1 MPSVNEYNRFGEEL
15 EQLLRLQTS
24 PVAVKMLEKEADI
37 PAGTMS
43 PTRDRGYHLAQCQ
56 AFGMTRREKVAI
68 AMLKED
74 NWCPAPCIA
83 YGLVPRPDDPA
94 WRRREQ
100 YDCFEYGKYIGIMT
114 APLRTAAFEPD
125 VVIVYSDTN
134 QLRNILLAMRIEERE
149 AVSGRFFP
157 PSCAYAV
164 TTPILLNQYM
174 VVLPDPGEYARAL
187 TIPGEMMFAIPAD
200 KLEGL
205 MADIRKY
212 EQNESGFAHENM
224 IMRPDFTQPDFYK
237 RMFESWGI
245 HQKK

>member
-1 MPSVNEYNRFGEEL
+1 
-15 EQLLRLQTS
+15 
-24 PVAVKMLEKEADI
+24 
-37 PAGTMS
+37 
-43 PTRDRGYHLAQCQ
+43 
-56 AFGMTRREKVAI
+56 MTRREKASI

-83 YGLVPRPDDPA
+83 YGLVPRPEDPA

-134 QLRNILLAMRIEERE
+134 QLRSILLAMRIEERE

-164 TTPILLNQYM
+164 TTPILSNQYM

-187 TIPGEMMFAIPAD
+187 TIPGEMMFAIPANR
-200 KLEGL
+200 LEGL

-212 EQNESGFAHENM
+212 EQNESGFAHESM

-245 HQKK
+245 HRK

>member
-1 MPSVNEYNRFGEEL
+1 
-15 EQLLRLQTS
+15 
-24 PVAVKMLEKEADI
+24 
-37 PAGTMS
+37 
-43 PTRDRGYHLAQCQ
+43 
-56 AFGMTRREKVAI
+56 
-68 AMLKED
+68 
-74 NWCPAPCIA
+74 
-83 YGLVPRPDDPA
+83 
-94 WRRREQ
+94 
-100 YDCFEYGKYIGIMT
+100 MT